1 MYVELKTKQAIIDGL
16 SHIDKK
22 DWIKTT
28 DHLINGVVHDKE
40 YRIFL
45 NKKTGEV
52 KVKTNLVVCEI
63 RQGNFRLIEVEQKF
77 NNGKVTHRN
86 IPVTGKIAEGEK
98 PEVGMLRE
106 INEEISIDLSF
117 LQAEYKAGNIKFK
130 GKSTSEVS
138 SLMYPGT
145 ISSSLKFNYEWEMP
159 LSLYKDHYIE
169 EDGKKV
175 AIFKWVP
182 IPK

>member
-1 MYVELKTKQAIIDGL
+1 MYIELKTKQAIIDGL
-16 SHIDKK
+16 SHIDKTN
-22 DWIKTT
+22 WIKSI
-28 DHLINGVVHDKE
+28 DNLITGVVHDKE

-45 NKKTGEV
+45 DKKTGEV
-52 KVKTNLVVCEI
+52 KVKTNLVLCEI
-63 RQGNFRLIEVEQKF
+63 TQGNFRLIEVEQKF
-77 NNGKVTHRN
+77 NNGKVTNRN

-106 INEEISIDLSF
+106 INEELSIDLAY
-117 LQAEYKAGNIKFK
+117 LQAEYKAGNIKFI

-145 ISSSLKFNYEWEMP
+145 ISSSLKYNYAWEMP
-159 LSLYKDHYIE
+159 LSMYKDQYIE

-175 AIFKWVP
+175 AIFKWVV
-182 IPK
+182 KK